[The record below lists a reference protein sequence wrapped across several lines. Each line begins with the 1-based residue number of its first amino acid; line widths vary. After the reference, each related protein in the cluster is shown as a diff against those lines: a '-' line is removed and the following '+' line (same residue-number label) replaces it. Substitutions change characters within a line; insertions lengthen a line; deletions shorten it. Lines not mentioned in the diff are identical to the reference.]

1 MREEILF
8 RMNSTYREPFEI
20 KAYHFGGT
28 GKTVCVIGNLRG
40 NEIQQMYTA
49 AALVKRLKRIEEQG
63 LFRRNYGVTVVPTAN
78 TYSVNIGKRFWAMDN
93 SDINRMFPGYNRGET
108 TQRIAAGLF
117 EKIQGYKYGIH
128 LSSCYISGDY
138 VTHLRIVKTPYQE
151 AGEAQLFGLPFIV
164 FRKPIPF
171 DTTTLNFNWQVW
183 DTKTFSL
190 ISRYTDKVNVKDSE
204 LEVASILR
212 FLSRMG
218 IIDYSIYGGFESTI
232 FYEEELKTVRAE
244 APGIF
249 LPKVDVFD
257 EVLAG
262 QELAQTTDAQ
272 TGEVLSSVRAEED
285 GILFYRKSEPLV
297 MEHEEIFM
305 IVPKLHR

>member
-1 MREEILF
+1 M
-8 RMNSTYREPFEI
+8 
-20 KAYHFGGT
+20 
-28 GKTVCVIGNLRG
+28 
-40 NEIQQMYTA
+40 
-49 AALVKRLKRIEEQG
+49 
-63 LFRRNYGVTVVPTAN
+63 
-78 TYSVNIGKRFWAMDN
+78 
-93 SDINRMFPGYNRGET
+93 
-108 TQRIAAGLF
+108 
-117 EKIQGYKYGIH
+117 
-128 LSSCYISGDY
+128 
-138 VTHLRIVKTPYQE
+138 
-151 AGEAQLFGLPFIV
+151 
-164 FRKPIPF
+164 
-171 DTTTLNFNWQVW
+171 
-183 DTKTFSL
+183 

-262 QELAQTTDAQ
+262 QELAQITDAQ